1 MRYWSLR
8 RNEPWRQ
15 NGSGRAV
22 KVDVAVVAKDY
33 LASELIGSSFFNDK
47 DEEIGSLGD
56 IGSRGD
62 IVIDQKKAFRN
73 TSERRISRLGWV
85 SRRSSLR

>member
-1 MRYWSLR
+1 MNLGGK
-8 RNEPWRQ
+8 

-22 KVDVAVVAKDY
+22 KVDVAVVAKGY
-33 LASELIGSSFFNDK
+33 PASELIGSSFFNDK

-56 IGSRGD
+56 I
-62 IVIDQKKAFRN
+62 VIDQKKAFRN
-73 TSERRISRLGWV
+73 TSDRRIYRLGWA

>member
-1 MRYWSLR
+1 MNLGGK
-8 RNEPWRQ
+8 

-22 KVDVAVVAKDY
+22 KVDVAVAAKGY

-56 IGSRGD
+56 I
-62 IVIDQKKAFRN
+62 VIDQKKASRN
-73 TSERRISRLGWV
+73 TSDRRISRLGWA

>member
-1 MRYWSLR
+1 MNLGGK
-8 RNEPWRQ
+8 

-22 KVDVAVVAKDY
+22 KVDVPVVAKGY
-33 LASELIGSSFFNDK
+33 PASELIGSSFFNDK

-56 IGSRGD
+56 I
-62 IVIDQKKAFRN
+62 VIDQKKAFRN
-73 TSERRISRLGWV
+73 TSDRRISRLGWV